1 MTEQIIL
8 TALEGMSLLVADCA
22 QLRTVLAQLR
32 AKGVPVIAF
41 TERDRAEL
49 APIRQQLDWVD
60 PFITESGSGIFT
72 PVNHNPFELA
82 PGERE
87 GDYYVQALGCP
98 YVQARA
104 GLRVM
109 ANMIAHPLK
118 GFGDFTVEQ
127 LQRAAGLSQEAAHQ
141 AKAREFSEPFMT
153 PQAVAADVILQ
164 AAREIGFRV
173 IVRSPE
179 ESRFSALLGS
189 GAGLG
194 AAASQV
200 IAAYQGQLP
209 PGKTLKVLGISNQ
222 AEALTALAECHDS
235 MGWTGTVVSDPSP
248 AGWIS
253 AVQPLLQ

>member
-109 ANMIAHPLK
+109 ANMISHPLK
-118 GFGDFTVEQ
+118 GFGDLTVEQ

-153 PQAVAADVILQ
+153 PQAVAADVVLQ
-164 AAREIGFRV
+164 AAQEIGFRV

-179 ESRFSALLGS
+179 ESRFSELLGA

-194 AAASQV
+194 SAAAQV
-200 IAAYQGQLP
+200 IAAYQSQLP

-235 MGWTGTVVSDPSP
+235 MVWTGTVVSDPSP
-248 AGWIS
+248 SGWIS